1 MFSTV
6 AHRRNGA
13 SMDDWLQKERS
24 APFKQY
30 CSSMILKCS
39 EAMPNP
45 MIHKNARIVCSDART
60 HRSCTVSGRT
70 LIADFAS
77 SGVNRPHAY
86 LIVEGDE
93 GVPIG
98 VVSVDE
104 VRRKLKNSSQLE
116 REVWL
121 GMPIEAA
128 LNGRIT
134 LPGKLNRTVVPK
146 RDAGEIPCT
155 VLSQNDELIA
165 IVSEDDVLVSWR
177 SIEPLIQKAQC
188 DQVTSLPTRSV
199 FDSHLN
205 AEYSRANRTGRSVAV
220 ILADIDHF
228 KDINDQLGHA
238 AGDTVLAAVARTI
251 RNTFRSYDVVAR
263 YGGDEFAVLCCGCF
277 PGEIA
282 HTIERLRTGVM
293 NLQIDGTFSS
303 PSPTVSI
310 GACVMH
316 DPSEVTSPELL
327 VQTADECLYVAKRQG
342 RNRTFA
348 RELGLESGVLC

>member
-1 MFSTV
+1 MS
-6 AHRRNGA
+6 
-13 SMDDWLQKERS
+13 
-24 APFKQY
+24 
-30 CSSMILKCS
+30 
-39 EAMPNP
+39 NP
-45 MIHKNARIVCSDART
+45 MIHKNAKIVCTNTWS
-60 HRSCTVSGRT
+60 HRPCTVSGRT

-86 LIVEGDE
+86 LIVEGEE

-104 VRRKLKNSSQLE
+104 VRRKLRNSSQHE

-134 LPGKLNRTVVPK
+134 LPDRSSRTHGPK
-146 RDAGEIPCT
+146 REAGEIHCT
-155 VLSQNDELIA
+155 VLSQNDELLA

-188 DQVTSLPTRSV
+188 DQVTGLPTRSV
-199 FDSHLN
+199 FDSHLS

-228 KDINDQLGHA
+228 KDINDELGHA
-238 AGDTVLAAVARTI
+238 AGDTVLSAVARTL
-251 RNTFRSYDVVAR
+251 RNTFRSYDIVAR

-282 HTIERLRTGVM
+282 HTIERLRMGVM
-293 NLQIDGTFSS
+293 NLQLDEAIQSS
-303 PSPTVSI
+303 CPTLSI

-316 DPSEVTSPELL
+316 DPSEVTSPDTL